1 MLSDRLRG
9 DGSELADSGVEEEL
23 HIMAS
28 GSGGGGV
35 GNCWH
40 WSGAGWV
47 GAVAALQLELCI
59 QRGSPPINL

>member
-23 HIMAS
+23 HITAS

-40 WSGAGWV
+40 WSGRMGW
-47 GAVAALQLELCI
+47 GGCSAAA
-59 QRGSPPINL
+59 